1 MTNDT
6 LVAKLTSLCEKYI
19 IASQYELGFEKRTK
33 KEFITIINF
42 LGYYFEED
50 EEKIFVKRSIN
61 SKSNIV
67 ELRKVDILREYEH
80 WRLNKWKK

>member
-6 LVAKLTSLCEKYI
+6 LVTKLTSLCEKYI
-19 IASQYELGFEKRTK
+19 IASQYELDCEKRTK

-50 EEKIFVKRSIN
+50 EEKLFVKRSIN

-67 ELRKVDILREYEH
+67 ELRKVAILREYEH
-80 WRLNKWKK
+80 RRLNKWKK